1 MPGRKDVAMKCGIYL
16 RISKETDN
24 ESNSISGQRMVI
36 KEFVGKHIDMEIA
49 GEWCDDGYS
58 GITFERP
65 GIKDLLANV
74 FSGNIECII
83 VKDLSRFG
91 RDYIETGRYIR
102 YIFPQLGIR
111 FIAVCDNYDSS
122 SSGFFEDSLFIPV
135 MSLVNDAYCRDISNK
150 VRWQQ
155 EAKRKQGIYIGAFA
169 VYGYIR
175 HEDAP
180 GKLAVDH
187 VAAEVVRQI
196 FDMRIDGNSA
206 EKIASKLNSQNIQSP
221 LVYKRLNNSK
231 YTTSFAKNKM
241 PEWTPVA
248 IRRILSNEIYTG
260 VIIQGKDKKL
270 SYKLPVRKK
279 LPKDEWIRVE
289 GAVTPI
295 ITKDVFEKVQKID
308 LRKKYH

>member
-1 MPGRKDVAMKCGIYL
+1 MKCGIYL

-206 EKIASKLNSQNIQSP
+206 EKIASKLNSQNIPSP

-241 PEWTPVA
+241 PEWTSVA

>member
-1 MPGRKDVAMKCGIYL
+1 MKCGIYL

-206 EKIASKLNSQNIQSP
+206 EKIASKLNSQNIPSP

-231 YTTSFAKNKM
+231 YATSFAKNKM

>member
-206 EKIASKLNSQNIQSP
+206 EKIASKLNSQKIPSP

>member
-1 MPGRKDVAMKCGIYL
+1 MKCGIYL

-155 EAKRKQGIYIGAFA
+155 EAKRKHGIYIGAFA

-206 EKIASKLNSQNIQSP
+206 EKIASKLNSQNIPSP

>member
-1 MPGRKDVAMKCGIYL
+1 MKCGIYL

-74 FSGNIECII
+74 FYGNIECII

-180 GKLAVDH
+180 GKLAVDQ

-206 EKIASKLNSQNIQSP
+206 EKIASKLNSQNIPSP

>member
-175 HEDAP
+175 HEDSP

-206 EKIASKLNSQNIQSP
+206 EKIASKLNSQNIPSP

>member
-1 MPGRKDVAMKCGIYL
+1 MKCGIYL

-180 GKLAVDH
+180 GKLAVDQ

-206 EKIASKLNSQNIQSP
+206 EKIA
-221 LVYKRLNNSK
+221 
-231 YTTSFAKNKM
+231 
-241 PEWTPVA
+241 
-248 IRRILSNEIYTG
+248 
-260 VIIQGKDKKL
+260 
-270 SYKLPVRKK
+270 
-279 LPKDEWIRVE
+279 
-289 GAVTPI
+289 
-295 ITKDVFEKVQKID
+295 
-308 LRKKYH
+308 

>member
-1 MPGRKDVAMKCGIYL
+1 MKCGIYL

-180 GKLAVDH
+180 GKLAVDQ

-206 EKIASKLNSQNIQSP
+206 EKIASKLNSQNIPSP

-231 YTTSFAKNKM
+231 YTTSFAKNNM

>member
-206 EKIASKLNSQNIQSP
+206 EKIASKLNSQNIPSP
-221 LVYKRLNNSK
+221 LVYKRLN
-231 YTTSFAKNKM
+231 
-241 PEWTPVA
+241 
-248 IRRILSNEIYTG
+248 LSLIH
-260 VIIQGKDKKL
+260 I
-270 SYKLPVRKK
+270 
-279 LPKDEWIRVE
+279 
-289 GAVTPI
+289 
-295 ITKDVFEKVQKID
+295 
-308 LRKKYH
+308 

>member
-196 FDMRIDGNSA
+196 FDMRIDGNPA
-206 EKIASKLNSQNIQSP
+206 EKIASKLNSQNIPSP

>member
-1 MPGRKDVAMKCGIYL
+1 MKCGIYL

-180 GKLAVDH
+180 GKLAVDQ

-206 EKIASKLNSQNIQSP
+206 EKIASKLNSQNIPSP

-231 YTTSFAKNKM
+231 YATSFAKNKM

>member
-180 GKLAVDH
+180 GKLAVDQ

-206 EKIASKLNSQNIQSP
+206 EKIASKLNSQNIPSP

-279 LPKDEWIRVE
+279 LLKDEWIRVE

>member
-1 MPGRKDVAMKCGIYL
+1 MPGRKDIVMKCGIYL

-24 ESNSISGQRMVI
+24 KSNSIPGQRMIV
-36 KEFVGKHIDMEIA
+36 KEFINAHNDMEFA

-102 YIFPQLGIR
+102 YILPQLGIR
-111 FIAVCDNYDSS
+111 FIAVCDNYDSG
-122 SSGFFEDSLFIPV
+122 SSGFFEDSLFMPV

-155 EAKRKQGIYIGAFA
+155 EARRKQGIYIGAFA

-175 HEDAP
+175 QEGAP
-180 GKLAVDH
+180 GKLAVDQ

-196 FDMRIDGNSA
+196 FDMRINGNSA
-206 EKIASKLNSQNIQSP
+206 EKIASKLNSQNIPSP
-221 LVYKRLNNSK
+221 LVYKKLNNSK
-231 YTTSFAKNKM
+231 YTTSFAKNEM
-241 PEWTPVA
+241 PVWTPVA
-248 IRRILSNEIYTG
+248 VRRILSNEIYTG
-260 VIIQGKDKKL
+260 VMIQGKDKKL

-279 LPKDEWIRVE
+279 LPKNEWIRVE

-295 ITKDVFEKVQKID
+295 ITKDVFEKVQKTD
-308 LRKKYH
+308 LRKKHY

>member
-1 MPGRKDVAMKCGIYL
+1 MKCGIYL

-206 EKIASKLNSQNIQSP
+206 EKIASKLNSQNIPSP

-308 LRKKYH
+308 LRKKYL